1 MNSLDAGRKEEYGMN
16 IFDFI
21 VIGGGTAGAIVARR
35 IAEANMGTVA
45 LLEAG
50 KSDEHDPLSLDLSK
64 LELQQAE
71 ADWGF
76 SAKPVKEISRR
87 LNYSRAKVLGGCG
100 SHNDCAFIFPP
111 EEDHLRWESL
121 GAKGWGPAGMRAA
134 IEKVRDAVPVNVA
147 ERPHNI
153 TLAFMKAVRSLGF
166 NGVDY
171 RKVVEE
177 GKPQTTPGLTR

>member
-1 MNSLDAGRKEEYGMN
+1 
-16 IFDFI
+16 
-21 VIGGGTAGAIVARR
+21 
-35 IAEANMGTVA
+35 
-45 LLEAG
+45 
-50 KSDEHDPLSLDLSK
+50 
-64 LELQQAE
+64 
-71 ADWGF
+71 
-76 SAKPVKEISRR
+76 
-87 LNYSRAKVLGGCG
+87 
-100 SHNDCAFIFPP
+100 
-111 EEDHLRWESL
+111 
-121 GAKGWGPAGMRAA
+121 MRAA